1 MILSKVSFHVE
12 RTLSNKNGRR
22 RPVREVGAQ
31 AAWLHAFEA
40 QSQRAFHLAI
50 LDSIVGLVQSSGPS
64 RAVVVDV
71 DDRNVGQ
78 AEVIKRTLKC
88 GTSRGIRSVLG

>member
-1 MILSKVSFHVE
+1 
-12 RTLSNKNGRR
+12 
-22 RPVREVGAQ
+22 
-31 AAWLHAFEA
+31 
-40 QSQRAFHLAI
+40 
-50 LDSIVGLVQSSGPS
+50 LVQSSGPS